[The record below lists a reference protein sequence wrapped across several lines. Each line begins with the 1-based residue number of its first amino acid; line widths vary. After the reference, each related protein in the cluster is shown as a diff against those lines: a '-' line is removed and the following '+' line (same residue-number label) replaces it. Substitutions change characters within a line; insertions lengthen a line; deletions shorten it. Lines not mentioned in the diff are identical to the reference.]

1 MDFCEAIASTPK
13 EELRIKSTIIYLF
26 LQLELYDEEGLAYAV
41 DAVYY
46 AYTQQSD
53 QENQILNAVAQCHGV
68 TEETVKQGLCSFF
81 HRQDPISAV
90 LKMTAKLKDYDM
102 YQ

>member
-1 MDFCEAIASTPK
+1 MDFCEAIASVPK

-26 LQLELYDEEGLAYAV
+26 LQLELYEEEGMVYAV
-41 DAVYY
+41 DAVYH

-53 QENQILNAVAQCHGV
+53 EENVILTAVAQCHGV
-68 TEETVKQGLCSFF
+68 SEDTVKQGLCSFF

-90 LKMTAKLKDYDM
+90 LKMAGKLKKDDM

>member
-26 LQLELYDEEGLAYAV
+26 LQLELYDEEGLAFAV

-46 AYTQQSD
+46 AYTQKSD
-53 QENQILNAVAQCHGV
+53 QENQILTAVAQCHGV
-68 TEETVKQGLCSFF
+68 SEETVKQGLCSFF
-81 HRQDPISAV
+81 HRQDPISSV